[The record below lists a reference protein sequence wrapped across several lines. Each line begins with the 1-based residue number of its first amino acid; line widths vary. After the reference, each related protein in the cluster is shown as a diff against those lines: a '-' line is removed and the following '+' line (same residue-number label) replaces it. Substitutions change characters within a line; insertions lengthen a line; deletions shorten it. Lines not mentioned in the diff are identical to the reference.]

1 MLWAFWHPTSAHR
14 CAPRSRRRSRP
25 SGKSERNE
33 PSRVSGRLSEHIHIY
48 VDASFNHNGYCGV
61 GGVAYSSSGECLGF
75 FSEVVKADAL
85 NLIMVKLETSG
96 LLTGFKVFEK
106 QLEGRKAVVFTD
118 SEAVRG
124 AFLKSWSR
132 NQQCDRVILALLEA
146 EEKLQLQV
154 WLERVP
160 SQSNPTAV
168 FSREIVESFSGM
180 TRTTC
185 DVHAV

>member
-1 MLWAFWHPTSAHR
+1 M
-14 CAPRSRRRSRP
+14 
-25 SGKSERNE
+25 
-33 PSRVSGRLSEHIHIY
+33 SGRLSEHIHIY
-48 VDASFNHNGYCGV
+48 VDASFNPNGYCGV

-85 NLIMVKLETSG
+85 NLIMMKTGQETAIQELETSG

-124 AFLKSWSR
+124 AFLK
-132 NQQCDRVILALLEA
+132 RVILALLEA

-168 FSREIVESFSGM
+168 FSREMVESFSGM
-180 TRTTC
+180 TRTKC